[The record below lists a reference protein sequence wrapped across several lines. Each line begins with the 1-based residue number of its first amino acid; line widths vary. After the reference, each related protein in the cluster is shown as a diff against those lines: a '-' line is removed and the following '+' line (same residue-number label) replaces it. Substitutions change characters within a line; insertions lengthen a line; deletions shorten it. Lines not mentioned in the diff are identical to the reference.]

1 MSTSL
6 STPAADNIIEIDVS
20 DEMRGSFLEYAYSV
34 IYARA
39 LPDARDGC
47 KPVQRRILYQMSQMG
62 LRPDKGH
69 VKSQSV
75 VGEVM
80 GKLHPHGDV
89 AIYDALVRLAQPF
102 NLRLPLVDG
111 HGNFGSLDDGPAAAR
126 YTEARLALA
135 AMDLVA
141 YLDEDVVDF
150 VPNYDNRNMQPDVL
164 PAGFPQ
170 LLVNGAMGIAVGMAT
185 NIAPHN
191 LGEVVAATCHL
202 IDNPQATTEDL
213 MRFVPGPDL
222 PEGGIIVGLEGIK
235 QAYETG
241 RGAFKTRAKI
251 VVERISARKQGLV
264 ITELP
269 YLVGPERVIE
279 KIKEAVNSKKLQGV
293 SNVSNLTDRHHGVRL
308 VVEVKN
314 GFNPQAVMAQLY
326 KFTPL
331 EDNFSINAVALVEGR
346 PMTMGLKQMLEV
358 YVSHRLQVVSRRSKF
373 RLQKALDRLHLVQ
386 GLLIAILDIDD
397 VIAIIRSS
405 DDVDSA
411 RQRLMDVF
419 DLSDIQADHILSLR
433 LRRLTKFSRIELEA
447 EQAELLEQ
455 IDSLRQILGSD
466 QVLRTVVRDE
476 LVEVSKRLATPRRTV
491 LLSTDPQQVET
502 AGKVAAMPL
511 EIPDAPVQVVLTTQ
525 GSLIR
530 VDGAEPLEKTQAR
543 GIWDTYRVAV
553 STTARSQVGVIDAT
567 GLLHRVEVVDLPE
580 VPRSASNPS
589 FAAAIAAS
597 QILGREIQAVG
608 LVNVD
613 KDEVCGFV
621 TAQGQIKR
629 MRPEFAKADSFE
641 TILLAEGDQVLFAAP
656 CPDDAEIVMVTS
668 DAQLLRTP
676 AGKIRPQGRV
686 ASGVVGMVISD
697 AARLLEANFVPSVA
711 GEDQV
716 RAQVVTVAAAGD
728 GLFGMMQSS
737 VKVSDLDIYPVKGRA
752 TQGVRCHRFLK
763 SESELVLARV
773 TTGPAIASTPAGE
786 PLELP
791 EVDPRRDGSGQA
803 IAHEIA
809 ALV

>member
-1 MSTSL
+1 MSTSI
-6 STPAADNIIEIDVS
+6 SPATEENIIEIDVS

-47 KPVQRRILYQMSQMG
+47 KPVQRRILFQMSQMG
-62 LRPDKGH
+62 LRPEKGH

-80 GKLHPHGDV
+80 GKLHPHGDA

-102 NLRLPLVDG
+102 NLRLPLIDG

-126 YTEARLALA
+126 YTEARLAPA

-141 YLDEDVVDF
+141 HLDEDVVDF

-202 IDNPQATTEDL
+202 IDNPQASTEDL

-222 PEGGIIVGLEGIK
+222 PEGGIIVGLDGIK

-251 VVERISARKQGLV
+251 QVERISARKQGLV

-331 EDNFSINAVALVEGR
+331 EDSFSINAVALVEGR

-358 YVSHRLQVVSRRSKF
+358 YVAHRLDVVARRSKF
-373 RLQKALDRLHLVQ
+373 RLQKALDRLHLVD

-405 DDVDSA
+405 DDAESA
-411 RQRLMDVF
+411 RTRLMDVF
-419 DLSDIQADHILSLR
+419 ELSEIQADHILSLR
-433 LRRLTKFSRIELEA
+433 LRRLTKFSRIELES
-447 EQAELLEQ
+447 EKAELLSTIEE
-455 IDSLRQILGSD
+455 LREILGSD
-466 QVLRTVVRDE
+466 LVLRGVVRDE
-476 LVEVSKRLATPRRTV
+476 LLEVSKRLATPRRTI
-491 LLSTDPQQVET
+491 LLSADPQQVET
-502 AGKVAAMPL
+502 AGKAAVMPL
-511 EIPDAPVQVVLTTQ
+511 EIPDAPVQVVLTHQ
-525 GSLIR
+525 GGLIR
-530 VDGAEPLEKTQAR
+530 VDGAEPLEKTDSR

-553 STTARSQVGVIDAT
+553 STTARSQVGLIDAS
-567 GLLHRVEVVDLPE
+567 GMLHRVEVVDLPE
-580 VPRSASNPS
+580 APRSASNPS
-589 FAAAIAAS
+589 FAGAIAAA
-597 QILGREIQAVG
+597 QILGRPVEPVG
-608 LVNVD
+608 LINVD
-613 KDEVCGFV
+613 GDEISGFV
-621 TAQGQIKR
+621 TAGGQIKR
-629 MRPEFAKADSFE
+629 MRPDFAKADSFE
-641 TILLAEGDQVLFAAP
+641 VILLAEGDRVLFAAP
-656 CPDDAEIVMVTS
+656 CPDECEIAMVTS

-676 AGKIRPQGRV
+676 AAKIRPQGRV
-686 ASGVVGMVISD
+686 AGGVVGMVIAD
-697 AARLLEANFVPSVA
+697 TARLLEANFVSA
-711 GEDQV
+711 QG
-716 RAQVVTVAAAGD
+716 AQVVTVAAAGE
-728 GLFGMMQSS
+728 GLFGDMQSS
-737 VKVSDLDIYPVKGRA
+737 VKVSDLEIYPVKGRA

-763 SESELVLARV
+763 SEAELVLARV
-773 TTGPAIASTPAGE
+773 TQGPAIASTPTGE
-786 PLELP
+786 PVELP
-791 EVDPRRDGSGQA
+791 EVDGRRDGSGQPV
-803 IAHEIA
+803 AHEIA
-809 ALV
+809 GLA

>member
-6 STPAADNIIEIDVS
+6 STPDVENIIEIDVS

-62 LRPDKGH
+62 LRPEKGH
-69 VKSQSV
+69 VKSQGV

-80 GKLHPHGDV
+80 AKLHPHGDT

-102 NLRLPLVDG
+102 NLRLPLIDG

-126 YTEARLALA
+126 YTEARLAPA

-141 YLDEDVVDF
+141 NLDENVVDF
-150 VPNYDNRNMQPDVL
+150 VPNYDNRNLQPDVL

-213 MRFVPGPDL
+213 MRFIPGPDL

-241 RGAFKTRAKI
+241 RGSFKTRAKI

-279 KIKEAVNSKKLQGV
+279 KIKEAVNSKKLQGI

-358 YVSHRLQVVSRRSKF
+358 YVSHRLEVVSRRTKF

-405 DDVDSA
+405 EDVDSA

-455 IDSLRQILGSD
+455 VKSLQEILDSE
-466 QVLRTVVRDE
+466 QVLRAVVRDE
-476 LVEVSKRLATPRRTV
+476 LVEVAKRHSTARRTV
-491 LLSTDPQQVET
+491 LLSVDPQQVET
-502 AGKVAAMPL
+502 AGKVTAVPL
-511 EIPDAPVQVVLTTQ
+511 EIPDAPVQVVLTTN
-525 GSLIR
+525 GGLLR
-530 VDGAEPLEKTQAR
+530 VDGAEPLEKTDTR
-543 GIWDTYRVAV
+543 GIWDTYRVAI
-553 STTARSQVGVIDAT
+553 STTARSQVGLVDST
-567 GLLHRVEVVDLPE
+567 GTLHRVEVVDLPE

-589 FAAAIAAS
+589 FAGAISAS
-597 QILGREIQAVG
+597 QLLGQELNPVG
-608 LVNVD
+608 LLNVD
-613 KDEVCGFV
+613 KDEVAGFV

-629 MRPEFAKADSFE
+629 MRPDYAKADSFE
-641 TILLAEGDQVLFAAP
+641 TILLAAGDEVLFAAP
-656 CPDDAEIVMVTS
+656 CSDEAEIVLVTS

-676 AGKIRPQGRV
+676 AAKIRPQGRV
-686 ASGVVGMVISD
+686 AGGVVGMVIGEG
-697 AARLLEANFVPSVA
+697 ARLLEANFVPA
-711 GEDQV
+711 PTEENPLP
-716 RAQVVTVAAAGD
+716 AQVVTVAATAD
-728 GLFGMMQSS
+728 GLLGSMQSS
-737 VKVSDLDIYPVKGRA
+737 VKVSDLEIYPVKGRA

-773 TTGPAIASTPAGE
+773 TVGPAIATSTTGE
-786 PLELP
+786 PLALP

-803 IAHEIA
+803 VAHEIA
-809 ALV
+809 GLV